1 MTITLFADALVATLL
16 VATIVTCYVL
26 SKRIERLKADEG
38 AMRQTIGAL
47 ISATDTAERAI
58 AGLKSTLND
67 CDRTLAD
74 RLRTA
79 ERYAA
84 DLAAQVEQT
93 LRNTVAVLAGDGIG
107 IACARGGGLHDA
119 TGGIIEDQGVIGTD
133 RQARRQG
140 HILRPRHEGSK
151 GSPRQKCGGKQDQ
164 CGGGTGAK
172 APDQVQHD
180 LFSIPQC

>member
-74 RLRTA
+74 SNLPDDTKPGK
-79 ERYAA
+79 
-84 DLAAQVEQT
+84 LLV
-93 LRNTVAVLAGDGIG
+93 
-107 IACARGGGLHDA
+107 
-119 TGGIIEDQGVIGTD
+119 TG
-133 RQARRQG
+133 QA
-140 HILRPRHEGSK
+140 HILLMNSFSAAETIELDWRKMQPQTQDLK
-151 GSPRQKCGGKQDQ
+151 GRF
-164 CGGGTGAK
+164 
-172 APDQVQHD
+172 V
-180 LFSIPQC
+180 